1 MRLRNY
7 SERTIT
13 TYVTELSSL
22 AKHYQKSP
30 ADLSRDQVKDFCYYL
45 LQEKHL
51 SNTTINQLISAWKI
65 LQVDVLGNKWEGI
78 KITRPRT
85 EKKLPTVLSQEEA
98 YRAVTSSYNVK
109 HRTLLMLAYATGMRC
124 EEVLC
129 LKPEH
134 IDSSRKVVRVKG
146 KGNKE
151 REVPLPENLT
161 EQLRDYYKQ
170 YRPATYLFE
179 GKMRGNKYTGSS
191 FRRVAEVAGNTA
203 GITKKITPH
212 VLRHSFA
219 THMLER
225 GINLKRLQMLMGH
238 SSLSTTSGYLHLAHP
253 YMGEVPNLL
262 EPLKITRS

>member
-7 SERTIT
+7 SERTIS
-13 TYVTELSSL
+13 TYIMQLSSL
-22 AKHYQKSP
+22 SKHYQKSP
-30 ADLSRDQVKDFCYYL
+30 AELSREQVKDFCYYL

-65 LQVDVLGNKWEGI
+65 LQVDVLGNKWDVI
-78 KITRPRT
+78 KIKRPRM
-85 EKKLPTVLSQEEA
+85 EKKLPTILSQEEA
-98 YRAVTSSYNVK
+98 YDAVTCLYNVK
-109 HRTLLMLAYATGMRC
+109 HHTLLKLAYATGMRC

-151 REVPLPENLT
+151 REVPMPDDLT

-170 YRPATYLFE
+170 YRPAIYLFE
-179 GKMRGNKYTGSS
+179 GNMRGTKYSASS
-191 FRRVAEVAGNTA
+191 FRRVAEAAGNTS

-212 VLRHSFA
+212 VLRHCFA

-238 SSLSTTSGYLHLAHP
+238 SSLSTTSRYLHLANP
-253 YMGEVPNLL
+253 YVGEVPNLL
-262 EPLKITRS
+262 EPLKISRS